1 MQLQKMTSHIIDLHI
16 LHSPGWHP
24 ELLDRA
30 IASTEGE
37 SVTIHVVP
45 YEGHLGKARAN
56 GYRQGVAPYLAFLDA
71 DDELIPGGLAAL
83 AAILD
88 ANPALCGAYGA
99 EERLR
104 PDGRTEQRSDQQWL
118 PIAQLTRAS
127 AMDNAILMRRTAV
140 MPHLD
145 EAANLALRSNRL
157 LRGLVTQHGPWQA
170 CQVPTYRWRL
180 RDGSL
185 RTQPAPGI
193 DAAITRRLTPI
204 LMAAH
209 KRQNT
214 H

>member
-1 MQLQKMTSHIIDLHI
+1 MIINDIIDLHI
-16 LHSPGWHP
+16 PASPDWPRH
-24 ELLDRA
+24 LLERA
-30 IASTEGE
+30 IASTKGE
-37 SVTIHVVP
+37 PVNVRVVP
-45 YEGHLGKARAN
+45 YTGSLGASRAH
-56 GYRQGVAPYLAFLDA
+56 GYHHGTAPYVAFLDA

-88 ANPALCGAYGA
+88 ADPSLCGAYGA
-99 EERLR
+99 EERIW
-104 PDGRTEQRSDQQWL
+104 PDGRTEQRSDQRWT
-118 PIAQLTRAS
+118 PIAQLTRSS
-127 AMDNAILMRRTAV
+127 AMHGAILMRRSAV
-140 MPHLD
+140 MPHLA
-145 EAANLALRSNRL
+145 ETAKLPVRSNRL

-170 CQVPTYRWRL
+170 CQVPSYRWHL

-193 DAAITRRLTPI
+193 DTAITRRLTPI